1 MREQGVSV
9 MKRCERAGS
18 ARSARSVVSGRQV
31 LIAQALLVSGL
42 ALALFMRELPG
53 VVRELRIYRMTGGV
67 RANRR
72 YP

>member
-1 MREQGVSV
+1 

>member
-9 MKRCERAGS
+9 MKRCERS
-18 ARSARSVVSGRQV
+18 RTARSVVSGRQV
-31 LIAQALLVSGL
+31 LIAQALLVGGL
-42 ALALFMRELPG
+42 ALALLMKELPS
-53 VVRELRIYRMTGGV
+53 VVRELRIVRMTGGL